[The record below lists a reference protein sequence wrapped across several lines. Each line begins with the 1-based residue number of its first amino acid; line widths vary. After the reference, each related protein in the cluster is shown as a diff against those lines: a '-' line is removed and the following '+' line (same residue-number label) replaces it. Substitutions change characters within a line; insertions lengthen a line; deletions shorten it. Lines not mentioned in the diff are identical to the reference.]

1 MVTQLTGNLDGD
13 DGGGSIGNN
22 GSRNGDSSDGGGR
35 VSAPVY
41 VYVASGLVRCAE

>member
-22 GSRNGDSSDGGGR
+22 GSRNGDSSDGGGGGG
-35 VSAPVY
+35 APIY